1 MASMRRMGVGL
12 VAAGYS
18 LSFLVVC
25 LGACLAQ
32 ARGGGHGCCPESEGM
47 RAPTADCCLVV
58 PGVSQAPA
66 PVIAAPPAVFASR
79 APIHLAPRLSAPGLL
94 AAPTPSPPLVVV
106 LRI

>member
-1 MASMRRMGVGL
+1 MRRMGVGL

-32 ARGGGHGCCPESEGM
+32 ARGGGHGCCPESEGL
-47 RAPTADCCLVV
+47 RAPTADCCSVV

-66 PVIAAPPAVFASR
+66 PVIAAPPAVLASR
-79 APIHLAPRLSAPGLL
+79 ATMPLAPARLSAPGLL
-94 AAPTPSPPLVVV
+94 VASTPSPPHV